1 MRWLDVITDLTD
13 MSLSKPWEMLKN
25 KEAQRAAVHGVAETD
40 MTKRLN
46 NDNKY
51 IWLIHYA
58 VQ

>member
-1 MRWLDVITDLTD
+1 MRKLDGNTYLTD